1 VLLARR
7 YFRTPAEISF
17 GTEAARDVDRKKVA
31 IYIIINRGKMHE
43 DAFGCSDFEST
54 KLFIANH

>member
-54 KLFIANH
+54 SFS

>member
-7 YFRTPAEISF
+7 HLRTPAEISI
-17 GTEAARDVDRKKVA
+17 GTEAVRDVDRQKVA
-31 IYIIINRGKMHE
+31 IYNVINRRKMQE

-54 KLFIANH
+54 SFS